1 MGLQELI
8 DKYKKEQKNNQ
19 EWVDSFQKKINELSN
34 LIQPTLDEFY
44 EYMTVEKFYTTDLVK
59 KKYEYILEGD
69 GRSRA
74 WSEIREGLVLVV
86 KNKDGYYLS
95 EELITILTTYVKEKF
110 KGMYDSLEMIP
121 LSIN

>member
-8 DKYKKEQKNNQ
+8 DKYKKEQKNHQ

-59 KKYEYILEGD
+59 KKYEYILGGD
-69 GRSRA
+69 GRSCA